1 MPCFSF
7 LFGRKFGSSAES
19 SFGVDEEVAGIH
31 NVKLYTYKELRNATE
46 DFNPANKIGEGGFGS
61 VYKGKLK
68 DGKIAAIKVLSA
80 ESRQG
85 VKEFLTEINVI
96 SEIEHQNLVKLYGCC
111 AEGKHRILVYNYLE
125 NNSLAQTLLGGGHS
139 HSNIQ
144 FSWRTRSKICI
155 GVARGLAFL
164 HEDLRPHIVH
174 RDIKASN
181 ILLDK
186 DLTPKISD
194 FGLAKLIPPNMTHV
208 STRVAGT
215 IGYLAPEYAIRGQL
229 TRKADIYSFGV
240 LLVEIV
246 SGRCNTNTRLPVDEQ
261 YLLERTWDL
270 YERRELVGLVD
281 TSLDGDFDAEEACR
295 FLKIGLLCTQDAP
308 KLRPS
313 MSTVVKLLTGE
324 KDLDDSKITKPG
336 LITDFMDLKVR
347 GPPKAKSQKKTSYDK
362 TNSETKSKSNVFT
375 DSGKL
380 DESTLLSSGNSTSAA
395 TSLTA
400 SYD

>member
-1 MPCFSF
+1 MIHIFVLPIWAS
-7 LFGRKFGSSAES
+7 LDINKFAYCSLVEDKCSHV
-19 SFGVDEEVAGIH
+19 FVV
-31 NVKLYTYKELRNATE
+31 VRLLRNDAYSKM
-46 DFNPANKIGEGGFGS
+46 D
-61 VYKGKLK
+61 
-68 DGKIAAIKVLSA
+68 
-80 ESRQG
+80 
-85 VKEFLTEINVI
+85 
-96 SEIEHQNLVKLYGCC
+96 
-111 AEGKHRILVYNYLE
+111 ILDT
-125 NNSLAQTLLGGGHS
+125 AHP
-139 HSNIQ
+139 I
-144 FSWRTRSKICI
+144 W
-155 GVARGLAFL
+155 
-164 HEDLRPHIVH
+164 
-174 RDIKASN
+174 
-181 ILLDK
+181 ILL
-186 DLTPKISD
+186 L
-194 FGLAKLIPPNMTHV
+194 
-208 STRVAGT
+208 
-215 IGYLAPEYAIRGQL
+215 Q
-229 TRKADIYSFGV
+229 
-240 LLVEIV
+240 
-246 SGRCNTNTRLPVDEQ
+246 
-261 YLLERTWDL
+261 TWDL